1 MTSEAAFSL
10 TYANSR
16 VNQRKEGQQKQRN
29 ADETTH
35 TKREEQ
41 HPRDRHT
48 DVTHSATE
56 APRGGEGGRA
66 LVGTRMHLRGAHV
79 EQERA
84 LEKGS
89 RTRFENEIETQGRD
103 IQEAKPNGGTGGG
116 CVWRGAA
123 SLKWKGLPFL
133 SVSV

>member
-1 MTSEAAFSL
+1 MQTAESIKGKKG
-10 TYANSR
+10 
-16 VNQRKEGQQKQRN
+16 KEKQRN

-35 TKREEQ
+35 TKREEL

-48 DVTHSATE
+48 DVTCSAHWG
-56 APRGGEGGRA
+56 PRGRGGEEEGGRA
-66 LVGTRMHLRGAHV
+66 LVGTCMHLRGAHV
-79 EQERA
+79 EQEST

-123 SLKWKGLPFL
+123 SLEWQGLPFL

>member
-1 MTSEAAFSL
+1 MQMRQL
-10 TYANSR
+10 T
-16 VNQRKEGQQKQRN
+16 
-29 ADETTH
+29 
-35 TKREEQ
+35 
-41 HPRDRHT
+41 
-48 DVTHSATE
+48 
-56 APRGGEGGRA
+56 PRGRNCIPETDTRMSHALPTGAPGGGGGEEEGGRA
-66 LVGTRMHLRGAHV
+66 LVGTCMHLRGAHV
-79 EQERA
+79 EQEST

-123 SLKWKGLPFL
+123 SLEWQGLPFL